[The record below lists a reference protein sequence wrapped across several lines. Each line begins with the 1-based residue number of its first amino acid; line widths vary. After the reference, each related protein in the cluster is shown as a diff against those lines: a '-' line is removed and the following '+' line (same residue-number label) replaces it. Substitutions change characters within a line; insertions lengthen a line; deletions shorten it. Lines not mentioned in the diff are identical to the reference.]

1 MIFSTYEDGKRT
13 CSDWLPAPSNWV
25 PAWLVASGD
34 NIIIIILK
42 RFGLVN
48 FRLYWEGVLT
58 TD

>member
-1 MIFSTYEDGKRT
+1 MIFSTYEDGNRT

-34 NIIIIILK
+34 NIILK